1 MSLYELVTSIP
12 NADAEES
19 QHDYSVR
26 EKERWVSELL
36 IILPT
41 PEGSYECKATTQER
55 PYTARPSRTQQL
67 LNPRLVP
74 KLSEDV
80 PTDVQT
86 TGVADEILAKREAER
101 GRKRD
106 HDREDEDRHGQ
117 SPKRARSLSSDS
129 VDSISTISTNRSA
142 SASPERRSRHGSR
155 GNGHR
160 SLASSPPGETR
171 KRRYSDASDGASAKS
186 YSSGERQRS
195 RSRSRE
201 WIEDR
206 NIRRRRRESSPE
218 ERGRNRESKKHE
230 SRKAD
235 RRSPSVDKDRI
246 AKARRSMTPD
256 ATYHSEKRSYRDRE
270 PLQGPGQSG
279 RSRQDPRARGGP
291 TRERSLSPYS
301 KRLALTQSMNLGR

>member
-1 MSLYELVTSIP
+1 MPETRYVAL
-12 NADAEES
+12 ND
-19 QHDYSVR
+19 
-26 EKERWVSELL
+26 LL
-36 IILPT
+36 I
-41 PEGSYECKATTQER
+41 GNFADFYARHYSYECKATTQER

-80 PTDVQT
+80 PTELQT
-86 TGVADEILAKREAER
+86 AGVADEILAKREAER

-106 HDREDEDRHGQ
+106 HDKEDEDRYGQ

-129 VDSISTISTNRSA
+129 ADSVSTISTNRSA
-142 SASPERRSRHGSR
+142 SASPKRHSRHSSRVNGRRSS
-155 GNGHR
+155 
-160 SLASSPPGETR
+160 ASPPPGETR
-171 KRRYSDASDGASAKS
+171 KRRYSDASDGSSAKS
-186 YSSGERQRS
+186 YSSGDRQRS

-201 WIEDR
+201 WTEDR

-218 ERGRNRESKKHE
+218 ERGRNRDSKKHE
-230 SRKAD
+230 SRKTD
-235 RRSPSVDKDRI
+235 RRSQSADKSRI

-256 ATYHSEKRSYRDRE
+256 ATYDHSEKRSYRDRE
-270 PLQGPGQSG
+270 PLQEPSQSG

-291 TRERSLSPYS
+291 PRERSMSPYS